1 MDTNI
6 LISSE
11 CVVHF
16 DLKFV
21 IFRWNCEQKKKLCN
35 IFDFFENSLD
45 QSDLLVRK
53 NRETLRRIR

>member
-1 MDTNI
+1 M
-6 LISSE
+6 
-11 CVVHF
+11 HF
-16 DLKFV
+16 DLEFV